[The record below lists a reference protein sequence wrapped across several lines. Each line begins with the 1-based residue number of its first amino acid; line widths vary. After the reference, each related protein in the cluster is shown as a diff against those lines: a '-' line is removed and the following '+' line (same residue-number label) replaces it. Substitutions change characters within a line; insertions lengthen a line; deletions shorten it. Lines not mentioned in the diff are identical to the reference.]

1 MQVLLTFNPSK
12 NIKTMEFKAC
22 LSFLRYKTIKIIITL
37 QQRIY
42 MILWNNLT
50 REESKSKI
58 KLSFRRIKITIL
70 QNKVYRVSQTQRQ
83 TIMKSDKIIKICNY
97 KKANTVIWLE
107 PLIRNKIE
115 STLIQ
120 SKVLLVKIIMMTY
133 LCIWTMTWN
142 RKKLLRD
149 NTLMLLVESAG
160 KTKNIL
166 QINSILILK
175 MIVIKFDYLKTIY
188 PIKISK

>member
-1 MQVLLTFNPSK
+1 MQRR
-12 NIKTMEFKAC
+12 TM
-22 LSFLRYKTIKIIITL
+22 
-37 QQRIY
+37 
-42 MILWNNLT
+42 
-50 REESKSKI
+50 
-58 KLSFRRIKITIL
+58 
-70 QNKVYRVSQTQRQ
+70 
-83 TIMKSDKIIKICNY
+83 MKSDKIIKICNY